1 MKSRLSKVLGKMP
14 KENIELA
21 KVELGLIQDIKA
33 EMITVNKGAISAID
47 LAFKALPMAE
57 KSLTLN
63 KGLLKKL
70 ESTKKSAIE
79 LGATDILKDIQKF
92 ETQVKTNIN
101 EVEKL
106 IKGLN
111 SI

>member
-1 MKSRLSKVLGKMP
+1 MKSRL
-14 KENIELA
+14 ERIIEKLPNQELSA
-21 KVELGLIQDIKA
+21 QKVELGLIQDIKA

-57 KSLTLN
+57 KSLNLN